1 MCVHAAAEVVVMEPL
16 TVHPK
21 TIADA
26 VMSGVDAH
34 VMGKN
39 QSAGSLPTSIK
50 SLTNGFRHMYMKKS
64 MQKIQYKLMENY
76 TTRTYRFDNGG
87 VPVCL
92 SVFYVCMHC
101 MYVCMYVCIMYC
113 MYMRL
118 SVCLSVYLSVCL
130 SVCLYWKTVG
140 QQHKVCVLTFVL
152 LC

>member
-26 VMSGVDAH
+26 VMSGLHAH

-64 MQKIQYKLMENY
+64 MQKIQHKLMENY

-92 SVFYVCMHC
+92 SVFYVLC
-101 MYVCMYVCIMYC
+101 MYVCMHVC
-113 MYMRL
+113 MYVGVYICPSVRPSVRPSVSL
-118 SVCLSVYLSVCL
+118 SVCLLSSVCL
-130 SVCLYWKTVG
+130 SVCLY
-140 QQHKVCVLTFVL
+140 
-152 LC
+152 